1 MSALSPPVLMLGIT
15 LLVLVNLWTLLSF
28 RDDKQRA
35 VRGDRRILEK
45 TLLWLALIGGTPA
58 AFFARQR
65 FRHKTRKE
73 PFSTYLQLIAM
84 VQVGVIGG
92 LGWSFAA

>member
-1 MSALSPPVLMLGIT
+1 MSGLPLPALLLGAVL
-15 LLVLVNLWTLLSF
+15 LVNLWTLLRF

-35 VRGDRRILEK
+35 VRGDRRIPEN
-45 TLLWLALIGGTPA
+45 TLLGLALIGGTPA
-58 AFFARQR
+58 AFFARHR

-84 VQVGVIGG
+84 AQVGVIGG
-92 LGWSFAA
+92 LVWALAG